1 MTGPA
6 ATISLRSLPYL
17 DEKWLRAD
25 LYAALQS
32 TEDLAHLWNN
42 LVRDQELCTG
52 TGPTASSSSA
62 GTLNAAGNVSYLSA
76 AGRYYCGAQ
85 RLQCSCCTGFCR
97 PSSACNCVACELL
110 DAEPPESSG
119 IGARRHQHHARQ
131 QHQQSA
137 DASADCAAGAS
148 GAQASP
154 SDAILNSWLWGPVPS
169 TEEQVACIKALLAEQ
184 RDISLKA
191 ASHSLSAVHLRQ
203 RLFVYQRYFTALT
216 RVRTGVGAGE
226 AKSCK
231 VPAATAAHPNGTDG
245 GGIAPTL
252 RPSTSNDN
260 VLSDPNTPVTVG
272 VDQGHERATLGL
284 ARVGT
289 RAALNFSFAFLRRA
303 WRSGEDTDLCSELLA
318 DALEALQGLPE
329 ASLFDTSQVSALWS
343 EVLERSSKFLR
354 QVVLGDVMGGRC
366 VVPRADRHIALSLLM
381 ELGSQKG
388 TLSATLEV
396 IVLLLTVWEKDR
408 HEVEDN
414 RAPAPAQPAA
424 GGSAPLASILRRYA
438 EISAQ
443 AAARGDVGAINGGNG
458 GASKQRNGERW
469 QHEAAMTPT
478 ETFLSDVRL
487 PTLTDEDGDATAV
500 DLKQAAVMM
509 ACHLDRMV
517 QAQLPSSASAV
528 GTAAA
533 AAAAAASAM
542 PNKRRA
548 SSAAVLSNNGVAVA
562 AAKQQVFMLGCFSG
576 LAERH
581 GFTAAIDPALD
592 WPLLGDV
599 EQQYCGSML
608 VDLGGAP
615 DACVQQ
621 VICAVDRT
629 VYMLN
634 TRGEVWCLDAD
645 QPQPHGGGGQTQS
658 TAAPPSFG
666 GNGNEQRAR
675 HLADFGGSAVIQL
688 AGHCEGKHM
697 LALTADRQVFSWG
710 IGDGGRLGH
719 GDTVARAH
727 PTRVQYFEEHTIV
740 GVFCGAAY
748 SAAISASGVLYT
760 WGRGFYGSLGHG
772 TSEDKLLPT
781 VVQTLCGHPVVDVAL
796 GSGDS
801 HSLCVTADGTVY
813 AWGDNDFGKLG
824 TGTCMGTHVPVALA
838 GLSGVR
844 RVWSG
849 SQFSVALTNDGEV
862 YTWGKSHGGRL
873 GHDGGRDG
881 AAAAAAADLATST
894 STCASSGG
902 GAAAKMTPEYCSVP
916 RRVDTL
922 VSKNVL
928 QVAVGSAH
936 CLALTAQGEV
946 YGWGRNDFHQIG
958 PPTVC
963 RDTVVRVPVQT
974 TPASMRMVGVACGAA
989 QSVLWREAARFGLPR
1004 RVPFV
1009 VDLSE
1014 QAFRSIDQLLGMV
1027 VVGPAA
1033 AVVNLAA
1040 PSVET
1045 ECIAVACL
1053 NVLRLQLHAL
1063 LTNQV
1068 PAHEIGLA
1076 DGSRL
1081 LASLKSRL
1089 LALAGGANIHRSIQD
1104 AAQWALQVGWSVFLP
1119 TAAERARTLT
1129 ALLPSEPGV
1138 QSSSGHRFMTD
1149 LLVSSL
1155 MAEEGLQT
1163 ALRQAIH
1170 AEPEPESAA
1179 TAHNLPLLH
1188 LIKQLLRN
1196 NSALTQARLAQLGAD
1211 AAWRKCDAD
1220 DETSAPPAGMPSPSL
1235 DLLHRFQRLLLSHI
1249 HQQRAADDVAGAEA
1263 LLGKYMHHVIS
1274 QCVVTLSKAHEVA
1287 AAGGGQPSQ
1296 HLCEAIVDVLSVDI
1310 SNTLLFELLI
1320 GLILLHH
1327 DRPLCLGAFN
1337 WNKHLVPLLGIL
1349 DHLNRSISEPDVQD
1363 SDDLGWPAIIC
1374 RGSAHQR
1381 GSTAA
1386 TKETAAAE
1394 ETTLYRQS
1402 DVDNHVAD
1410 GGKWIIVNGFVCD
1423 VQDYR

>member
-1 MTGPA
+1 MSADTPHASA
-6 ATISLRSLPYL
+6 AVASASSTTLSLRSLPYL

-42 LVRDQELCTG
+42 LVRDQELCTS
-52 TGPTASSSSA
+52 TAT
-62 GTLNAAGNVSYLSA
+62 GTLNAAGNVAYMSA
-76 AGRYYCGAQ
+76 MGRYYCGAQ
-85 RLQCSCCTGFCR
+85 RLQCVCCTGFCR

-110 DAEPPESSG
+110 DAEPPETG
-119 IGARRHQHHARQ
+119 GGTKRHHHH
-131 QHQQSA
+131 QHQQSKQQA
-137 DASADCAAGAS
+137 DVADGVAGH
-148 GAQASP
+148 GATGQSSP

-169 TEEQVACIKALLAEQ
+169 TEEQVSCIKALLAEQ

-216 RVRTGVGAGE
+216 RVRTGVGQGE
-226 AKSCK
+226 ATIGQSAST
-231 VPAATAAHPNGTDG
+231 AATMPHPHCMDGAAP
-245 GGIAPTL
+245 AL
-252 RPSTSNDN
+252 RASASVDS
-260 VLSDPNTPVTVG
+260 VLSEPNTPATIG
-272 VDQGHERATLGL
+272 YGGHERATLGL

-414 RAPAPAQPAA
+414 RAPASAQASA
-424 GGSAPLASILRRYA
+424 GGGSAPLASILRRYA

-443 AAARGDVGAINGGNG
+443 AAARSGGG
-458 GASKQRNGERW
+458 GGKHRNGERW
-469 QHEAAMTPT
+469 QHEGAMTPT
-478 ETFLSDVRL
+478 ETFLADVRL
-487 PTLTDEDGDATAV
+487 PTLIDEDGDATSV

-509 ACHLDRMV
+509 SCHLDRMV
-517 QAQLPSSASAV
+517 QAQLPSSASAI
-528 GTAAA
+528 GSAATAAA
-533 AAAAAASAM
+533 MPKRQAS
-542 PNKRRA
+542 
-548 SSAAVLSNNGVAVA
+548 SSAASSNNVTAVAV
-562 AAKQQVFMLGCFSG
+562 AKQQVFMLGCVSG
-576 LAERH
+576 LADRH

-615 DACVQQ
+615 DVCVQQ

-645 QPQPHGGGGQTQS
+645 HPQSHGGGQNQS
-658 TAAPPSFG
+658 ATAPPSGVG
-666 GNGNEQRAR
+666 GSEQRAR
-675 HLADFGGSAVIQL
+675 HLSDFGASAVIQL

-697 LALTADRQVFSWG
+697 LALTADRQVYSWG

-719 GDTVARAH
+719 GDTVARPH
-727 PTRVQYFEEHTIV
+727 PTRIQYFEDHAIV
-740 GVFCGAAY
+740 GIFCGASY
-748 SAAISASGVLYT
+748 SAAVSATGVLYT

-772 TSEDKLLPT
+772 TSEDKLVPT
-781 VVQTLCGHPVVDVAL
+781 VVQTMCGHPVVDVAL

-801 HSLCVTADGTVY
+801 HSLCVTADGSVY

-824 TGTCMGTHVPVALA
+824 NGTCMGTQVPVVLN
-838 GLSGVR
+838 GLSGVM

-849 SQFSVALTNDGEV
+849 SQFSVALTRAGEV

-881 AAAAAAADLATST
+881 SSVAAAELAAST

-902 GAAAKMTPEYCSVP
+902 GAAAKMTPEYCTVP

-922 VSKNVL
+922 CGKNVI

-936 CLALTAQGEV
+936 CLALTGQGEV
-946 YGWGRNDFHQIG
+946 YGWGRNDFHQIC

-963 RDTVVRVPVQT
+963 RDTVVRLPVQT

-989 QSVLWREAARFGLPR
+989 QSVLWREAVRFGLPR

-1027 VVGPAA
+1027 IVSPAA
-1033 AVVNLAA
+1033 ANLGS

-1068 PAHEIGLA
+1068 AANEIGLA

-1081 LASLKSRL
+1081 LTSLKSRL
-1089 LALAGGANIHRSIQD
+1089 LALAGGANIHRTIQD
-1104 AAQWALQVGWSVFLP
+1104 AAQWTLQVGWSVFLP

-1129 ALLPSEPGV
+1129 ALLPTEPGV
-1138 QSSSGHRFMTD
+1138 QSTSGHRFMTD

-1163 ALRQAIH
+1163 ALRQAIN
-1170 AEPEPESAA
+1170 AEPDPESAA
-1179 TAHNLPLLH
+1179 TTHNLPLLH

-1196 NSALTQARLAQLGAD
+1196 NSALTQARLAQLSAD
-1211 AAWRKCDAD
+1211 STWRKCDAD
-1220 DETSAPPAGMPSPSL
+1220 DDVTAAPSGMPSPSL

-1263 LLGKYMHHVIS
+1263 LLGKYMHHVIG
-1274 QCVVTLSKAHEVA
+1274 QCVMTLSKAHDVA
-1287 AAGGGQPSQ
+1287 TSSGGGGQPSQ
-1296 HLCEAIVDVLSVDI
+1296 HQCDAIVDVLSVDI

-1337 WNKHLVPLLGIL
+1337 WTKHLVPLLGIL
-1349 DHLNRSISEPDVQD
+1349 DHLNRAIGEPDVQD

-1374 RGSAHQR
+1374 RGGVQQR
-1381 GSTAA
+1381 GAKSA

-1394 ETTLYRQS
+1394 ETALYRQS

-1410 GGKWIIVNGFVCD
+1410 GGMWIIVNGFVCD
-1423 VQDYR
+1423 VQDYQ